1 MTIQEFTNI
10 EFGELK
16 TIKDDNGI
24 IWFCAADIC
33 RALDIKDTNMALT
46 KLESDERMTTK
57 SFGSHSGARG
67 GPQMYSYVTEP
78 GLYRLIF
85 RSYKPEAK
93 RFQYWVF
100 HEVLPK
106 LRQGNINN
114 GTLYAPAFIAPKQY
128 IDRYNALQEQCDYY
142 QQQNQQ
148 YQQQIQQYQNTIQT
162 QQQYLNSVN
171 DKVSYHDDVM
181 NDDHIIM
188 SSQIAKDYGMSPQL
202 FHTILHGLHI
212 IYPCNKDWI
221 INVQYANCGYT
232 KTQNK
237 DGVRVITGW
246 TEAGRQFIYSIL
258 DANNY
263 KREN

>member
-10 EFGELK
+10 EFGELR
-16 TIKDDNGI
+16 TIKDDNGV

-33 RALDIKDTNMALT
+33 RALGLGDVNKSLLRLRNDEKGTNSIRTL
-46 KLESDERMTTK
+46 
-57 SFGSHSGARG
+57 G
-67 GPQMYSYVTEP
+67 GPQNMLVVTES

-85 RSYKPEAK
+85 TSRKPEAE

-100 HEVLPK
+100 HEVLPR

-114 GTLYAPAFIAPKQY
+114 GMLYAPAFIAPQYY

-148 YQQQIQQYQNTIQT
+148 YQDQINDMQNKLNT

-188 SSQIAKDYGMSPQL
+188 SSQIAKDYGMTPQKL
-202 FHTILHGLHI
+202 HTVLHGLHI
-212 IYPCNKDWI
+212 IYPCNDDWV
-221 INVQYANCGYT
+221 INAKYDNFGYT
-232 KTQNK
+232 KTQNRNGTK
-237 DGVRVITGW
+237 VITGW

-263 KREN
+263 KKI

>member
-10 EFGELK
+10 EFGELR
-16 TIKDDNGI
+16 TVKDDNGV

-33 RALDIKDTNMALT
+33 RALNLSNPTMVINRLKENDRAKFNLGRSLIN
-46 KLESDERMTTK
+46 
-57 SFGSHSGARG
+57 G
-67 GPQMYSYVTEP
+67 GGGETWFVNEP
-78 GLYRLIF
+78 GLYNLIF
-85 RSYKPEAK
+85 ISRKPEAE
-93 RFQYWVF
+93 RIQYWVF

-114 GTLYAPAFIAPKQY
+114 GMLYAPAFIAPQYY

-148 YQQQIQQYQNTIQT
+148 YQDQINDMQNKLNT

-202 FHTILHGLHI
+202 MHTILHGLHI

-221 INVQYANCGYT
+221 INDKYANCGYT

-246 TEAGRQFIYSIL
+246 TEAGRQFIYNVL
-258 DANNY
+258 DSNNY
-263 KREN
+263 KKVNQ